1 MSAVIKEGRKCRK
14 YYVYTLALLDLN
26 FIMQTR
32 SLMSA
37 FLLKLYTL
45 VCVHIGEGLDQ
56 AIWHMH

>member
-1 MSAVIKEGRKCRK
+1 
-14 YYVYTLALLDLN
+14 
-26 FIMQTR
+26 MQMR

>member
-1 MSAVIKEGRKCRK
+1 
-14 YYVYTLALLDLN
+14 
-26 FIMQTR
+26 MQMR
-32 SLMSA
+32 SLMA